1 MSSSKLPAPSTL
13 LNRYF
18 TELRV
23 SNWAATTI
31 DRRSYSIG
39 RFLSWCEDRGIES
52 VTEITAEAIAAYR
65 RSLYHHRA
73 RKTGKALSFSTQA
86 SYLSALRH
94 WMTWLHEQNWI
105 SANPAADLQ
114 LPKEETRLPGT
125 YLSIDEVEQLLLV
138 VDLTTPSGLRDRAI
152 LEVFY
157 STGIRRAELIGLQ
170 LSDLSRD
177 TGTLLIRQGKGRKDR
192 VVPIGPRAIEWID
205 KYEADGR
212 EELIDQPTETLFLTT
227 RGNAIHP
234 NVLSYLVREYM
245 TAAGIS
251 KRGSCHLLRHTA
263 ATLMLEGGADLRS
276 LQTLLGHEQLNT
288 TAIYTHVAIKR
299 LREVHAATHPGYADR
314 KPETKE

>member
-1 MSSSKLPAPSTL
+1 MSNLPAPSTL

-23 SNWAATTI
+23 SNWSPRTI

-39 RFLSWCEDRGIES
+39 RFLTWCNERGIEC

-73 RKTGKALSFSTQA
+73 RKTGKPLSFSTQA

-105 SANPAADLQ
+105 PTNPAADLQ

-125 YLSIDEVEQLLLV
+125 YLSIDEVEQLLSV

-157 STGIRRAELIGLQ
+157 STGIRRAELINLQ

-192 VVPIGPRAIEWID
+192 VVPIGPRAVEWID

-245 TAAGIS
+245 TAAGIF

-314 KPETKE
+314 QPKTKE

>member
-1 MSSSKLPAPSTL
+1 MSSNLPAPSTL

-31 DRRSYSIG
+31 DRRGHSIG
-39 RFLSWCEDRGIES
+39 RFLTWCSDRGIES
-52 VTEITAEAIAAYR
+52 VSEITAESLGTYR
-65 RSLYHHRA
+65 RSLYHHRS
-73 RKTGKALSFSTQA
+73 RRTGKSLSFSTQA

-94 WMTWLHEQNWI
+94 WMTWLHEQGWI
-105 SANPAADLQ
+105 PTNPASDLE
-114 LPKEETRLPGT
+114 LPKAETRLPGT
-125 YLSIDEVEQLLLV
+125 YLTIDEVESLMSV
-138 VDLTTPSGLRDRAI
+138 VDLTTPAGLRDRAI

-157 STGIRRAELIGLQ
+157 STGIRRGELAKLE
-170 LSDLSRD
+170 LSDLSRE

-192 VVPIGPRAIEWID
+192 VVPIGVRAVQWVD

-212 EELIDQPTETLFLTT
+212 EALIKESTERLFLTT
-227 RGNAIHP
+227 LGNVVHP
-234 NVLSYLVREYM
+234 NNLSTWVREYL
-245 TAAGIS
+245 TAAGIT

-276 LQTLLGHEQLNT
+276 LQSLLGHEQLNT

-299 LREVHAATHPGYADR
+299 LREVHAKTHPGYADR
-314 KPETKE
+314 KPEASE